1 MECAAAFENGLA
13 GNRDKGEQADVYLG
27 LKKPF
32 EKVHH
37 RRLKRNA
44 SSHQIRRKDTIDIVG
59 LINLK
64 KNPLKRNKRALGKP
78 KCSKN
83 AAVGQNFPR
92 TENHFMLVI
101 VKEGGQE

>member
-1 MECAAAFENGLA
+1 MTVEYAAAFENSLA

-64 KNPLKRNKRALGKP
+64 KPHWIAIKGHLENQNVLRMLWWDKI
-78 KCSKN
+78 SQ
-83 AAVGQNFPR
+83 GQKI
-92 TENHFMLVI
+92 TLC
-101 VKEGGQE
+101 